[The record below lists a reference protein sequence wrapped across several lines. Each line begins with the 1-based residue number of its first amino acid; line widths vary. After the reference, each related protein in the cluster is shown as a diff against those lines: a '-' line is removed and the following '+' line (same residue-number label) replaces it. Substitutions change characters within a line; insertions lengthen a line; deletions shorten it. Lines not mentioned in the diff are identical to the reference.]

1 MNNDLVITLNVNGD
15 SQSLLVCSNRTL
27 LEALRGDLGLTGS
40 KHGCDAGDCGS
51 CTVTID
57 GEPALSC
64 ITLAAEANGC
74 EVGTIEG
81 VATTGKPSQLQRSFD
96 DNVASQCGFCTPGFI
111 VSLEAL
117 FRGEPDAPEDR
128 IREILGSNICRCTGY
143 TKIIAAALEA
153 QSLMRGGDDAQ

>member
-15 SQSLLVCSNRTL
+15 SRNLLVGANRTL
-27 LEALRGDLGLTGS
+27 LEALRGDLRLTGT

-57 GEPALSC
+57 GEPMLSC

-74 EVGTIEG
+74 EIGTIEG

-96 DNVASQCGFCTPGFI
+96 DNVAAQCGFCTPGFI
-111 VSLEAL
+111 IALDAL
-117 FRGEPDAPEDR
+117 FRHEPDAPEKR
-128 IREILGSNICRCTGY
+128 IREVLGSNICRCTGY

-153 QSLMRGGDDAQ
+153 QGLMLGGQSEG